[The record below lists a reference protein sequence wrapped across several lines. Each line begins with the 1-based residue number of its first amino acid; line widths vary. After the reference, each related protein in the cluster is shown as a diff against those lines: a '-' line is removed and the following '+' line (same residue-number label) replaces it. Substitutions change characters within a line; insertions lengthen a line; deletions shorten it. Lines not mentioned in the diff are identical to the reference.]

1 LSPRAARRGGRSSPK
16 SPGPNATL
24 NLWGEPGQP
33 EGYDPGAPT
42 GPLELAELADMHQ
55 RAEEAGVEEIVEEI
69 VVVEDRPAEE
79 PLAEDRPAE
88 EPLVEEP
95 RVQEAHLE
103 ADRVD
108 ESAEGRVDEARVDVD
123 SQADQAIDGGDDG
136 EGQATRSAQ
145 PDVQG
150 GTIAET
156 SEKMEYPREVV
167 PPAELVITMSSGE
180 GTELPHW
187 ADPPTGEVP
196 RAVSGSKSQ
205 EDELQAWRL
214 LGSRG
219 LHWRDDVNDW
229 SDGPGM
235 EDLVDNDDER
245 GIANE
250 EGTDRPFS
258 FDNDFERL
266 ERERTERAD
275 RTEVASAERPI
286 EGTVEGYAPPGFGS
300 VPSDDEDRTLF
311 GEGEV
316 AGTKADEVAD
326 ASHPQVPTVSAGV
339 AAMSAVPPM
348 APPGASPRRQRGMV
362 GRNLRRPG
370 GASANAS
377 SGAMASA
384 AAARH
389 AKRPYDL
396 GADRAAGGGRD
407 IGAAVATGAGLLA
420 LFVICYLVAPA
431 ALLALSAVVI
441 LGCALEA
448 FAMFQRAG
456 FRPATLLGALGS
468 GGAVVAAYWR
478 GSAALPVVLVVV
490 VCASLVWYLVRVVEA
505 RPVVNVAVTV
515 FGFAWVGILGSFAGL
530 MLAAPRGEHLFLGAV
545 IPTVV
550 ADLAAWFAGSR
561 FGSHPLAPSISPS
574 KTWEGFVAGGIA
586 ALVAGA
592 VIGSRVSPWGGVR
605 HGLELGLVIAV
616 VAPVGDLVQSMIKR
630 DLRLKDSSSM
640 LPGHGGLLDRFDSLL
655 LALPATY
662 FLASVLHLV

>member
-1 LSPRAARRGGRSSPK
+1 LSPRAARRSGRAERK
-16 SPGPNATL
+16 SPDPNATL
-24 NLWGEPGQP
+24 SLWGEPGQP

-42 GPLELAELADMHQ
+42 GPLELAELAEVHQ
-55 RAEEAGVEEIVEEI
+55 QAEA
-69 VVVEDRPAEE
+69 
-79 PLAEDRPAE
+79 
-88 EPLVEEP
+88 
-95 RVQEAHLE
+95 AHG
-103 ADRVD
+103 
-108 ESAEGRVDEARVDVD
+108 ESE
-123 SQADQAIDGGDDG
+123 
-136 EGQATRSAQ
+136 ATRGAQ

-156 SEKMEYPREVV
+156 GQKMEYPQEVV

-196 RAVSGSKSQ
+196 RAVSGSKAQ

-235 EDLVDNDDER
+235 EDLVDKDDEH
-245 GIANE
+245 GIAADDA
-250 EGTDRPFS
+250 TDRPFS

-266 ERERTERAD
+266 ERERTERAE
-275 RTEVASAERPI
+275 RAGAASGEAPI
-286 EGTVEGYAPPGFGS
+286 EGTVEGYAPPSSGS
-300 VPSDDEDRTLF
+300 VPSGDEDRTL
-311 GEGEV
+311 GDRVG
-316 AGTKADEVAD
+316 AGAKAQDESGD
-326 ASHPQVPTVSAGV
+326 AGYPEAPVPAGV

-348 APPGASPRRQRGMV
+348 APPGASPRRQRGVV

-370 GASANAS
+370 STSANAS
-377 SGAMASA
+377 PGAMASA

-396 GADRAAGGGRD
+396 GADRAATGGAGRD

-490 VCASLVWYLVRVVEA
+490 VCASLVWYLARVVEA

-515 FGFAWVGILGSFAGL
+515 FGFAWVGMLGSFAGL

-561 FGSHPLAPSISPS
+561 FGSHPLAPAISPS

-592 VIGSRVSPWGGVR
+592 VIGSQVSPWGGVR

-630 DLRLKDSSSM
+630 DLRLKDSSSL

-662 FLASVLHLV
+662 FLATALHLA

>member
-1 LSPRAARRGGRSSPK
+1 MSPRAVRRGGRAERK
-16 SPGPNATL
+16 SPGPNTTL
-24 NLWGEPGQP
+24 SLWGEPGQP

-42 GPLELAELADMHQ
+42 GPLELAELAEVHQ
-55 RAEEAGVEEIVEEI
+55 QTEVPRGESGEAVEPI
-69 VVVEDRPAEE
+69 
-79 PLAEDRPAE
+79 
-88 EPLVEEP
+88 
-95 RVQEAHLE
+95 EA
-103 ADRVD
+103 
-108 ESAEGRVDEARVDVD
+108 AEGAEP
-123 SQADQAIDGGDDG
+123 ADQGLDG
-136 EGQATRSAQ
+136 EHAGERQAARSAQ

-156 SEKMEYPREVV
+156 GQKMEYPQEVV

-196 RAVSGSKSQ
+196 RAVSGSKAQ

-235 EDLVDNDDER
+235 EDLVDNDDEH
-245 GIANE
+245 GIAAE
-250 EGTDRPFS
+250 ETTDRPFS

-266 ERERTERAD
+266 ERERAERAE
-275 RTEVASAERPI
+275 RAEVASGEVAI
-286 EGTVEGYAPPGFGS
+286 EGTVEGYAPPGSGS
-300 VPSDDEDRTLF
+300 SPSADEDPTL
-311 GEGEV
+311 GDR
-316 AGTKADEVAD
+316 AGAGANTQDESGD
-326 ASHPQVPTVSAGV
+326 AGHAETAVPAGV

-348 APPGASPRRQRGMV
+348 APPGTAPRRQRGVV
-362 GRNLRRPG
+362 GRNLRRPAS
-370 GASANAS
+370 ASANAS
-377 SGAMASA
+377 PGAIASA

-396 GADRAAGGGRD
+396 GADRAATGGAGRD

-490 VCASLVWYLVRVVEA
+490 VCASLVWYLARVVEA

-515 FGFAWVGILGSFAGL
+515 FGFAWVGMLGSFAGL

-550 ADLAAWFAGSR
+550 ADLAGWFAGSR
-561 FGSHPLAPSISPS
+561 FGSHPLAPAVSPS
-574 KTWEGFVAGGIA
+574 KTWEGFAAGGIA

-592 VIGSRVSPWGGVR
+592 VIGSQVSPWGGVR

-630 DLRLKDSSSM
+630 DLRLKDSSSL

-662 FLASVLHLV
+662 FLATALHLA

>member
-1 LSPRAARRGGRSSPK
+1 MSPRAARRSGRADRK
-16 SPGPNATL
+16 SPGPNAAL
-24 NLWGEPGQP
+24 SLWGEPGQP

-42 GPLELAELADMHQ
+42 GPLELSELAEVDQ
-55 RAEEAGVEEIVEEI
+55 QSIEAGAVEASAEERPRDETPGQKGGGDLREEDQPSVAVALAMHLSENAG
-69 VVVEDRPAEE
+69 
-79 PLAEDRPAE
+79 LAGSG
-88 EPLVEEP
+88 
-95 RVQEAHLE
+95 EA
-103 ADRVD
+103 ARGTDQVD
-108 ESAEGRVDEARVDVD
+108 ESLYGEH
-123 SQADQAIDGGDDG
+123 DG
-136 EGQATRSAQ
+136 ETEASRSAQ
-145 PDVQG
+145 PHLQG
-150 GTIAET
+150 GTIAEAGQ
-156 SEKMEYPREVV
+156 KMEYPQEVV

-196 RAVSGSKSQ
+196 RAVSGSKAQ

-235 EDLVDNDDER
+235 EDLVDNDEGH
-245 GIANE
+245 GIAE
-250 EGTDRPFS
+250 EDAADRPFS

-266 ERERTERAD
+266 ERERSERAGA
-275 RTEVASAERPI
+275 ASGETPI
-286 EGTVEGYAPPGFGS
+286 EGTVERYAPPGSGS
-300 VPSDDEDRTLF
+300 MPSGDGDEDRTL
-311 GEGEV
+311 GDRVG
-316 AGTKADEVAD
+316 AGLKDQDESGDVGYPEA
-326 ASHPQVPTVSAGV
+326 PPVPAGV
-339 AAMSAVPPM
+339 GAMSSLPPM
-348 APPGASPRRQRGMV
+348 APPGASPRRQRGPV

-370 GASANAS
+370 SASANAS
-377 SGAMASA
+377 PGAIASA

-389 AKRPYDL
+389 AKRPYDV
-396 GADRAAGGGRD
+396 GADRAAAGGPGRD

-490 VCASLVWYLVRVVEA
+490 VCASLVWYLARVVEA

-561 FGSHPLAPSISPS
+561 FGAHPLAPSISPS
-574 KTWEGFVAGGIA
+574 KTWEGFAAGGIA

-592 VIGSRVSPWGGVR
+592 VIGSQVSPWGGVR

-630 DLRLKDSSSM
+630 DLRLKDSSSL

-662 FLASVLHLV
+662 FLATALHLA

>member
-1 LSPRAARRGGRSSPK
+1 MRHQVEEARVEELDVVEERDVVE
-16 SPGPNATL
+16 
-24 NLWGEPGQP
+24 EPP
-33 EGYDPGAPT
+33 AE
-42 GPLELAELADMHQ
+42 ELDVVEEPPAEELH
-55 RAEEAGVEEIVEEI
+55 AEEA
-69 VVVEDRPAEE
+69 
-79 PLAEDRPAE
+79 LLE
-88 EPLVEEP
+88 EPLVEA
-95 RVQEAHLE
+95 V
-103 ADRVD
+103 RVD
-108 ESAEGRVDEARVDVD
+108 EGPGSRVHGG
-123 SQADQAIDGGDDG
+123 SQFDQAIDGGDDG
-136 EGQATRSAQ
+136 EREAARSAQ

-156 SEKMEYPREVV
+156 SEKMEYPLEVV

-196 RAVSGSKSQ
+196 RAVSGSKAQ

-235 EDLVDNDDER
+235 EDLVDKDDEH
-245 GIANE
+245 GIAADDA
-250 EGTDRPFS
+250 TDRPFS

-266 ERERTERAD
+266 ERERTERAE
-275 RTEVASAERPI
+275 RAGAASGEAPI
-286 EGTVEGYAPPGFGS
+286 EGTVEGYAPPSSGS
-300 VPSDDEDRTLF
+300 VPSGDEDRTL
-311 GEGEV
+311 GDRVG
-316 AGTKADEVAD
+316 AGAKAQDESGD
-326 ASHPQVPTVSAGV
+326 AGYPEAPVPAGV

-348 APPGASPRRQRGMV
+348 APPGASPRRQRGVV

-370 GASANAS
+370 STSANAS
-377 SGAMASA
+377 PGAMASA

-396 GADRAAGGGRD
+396 GADRAATGGAGRD

-490 VCASLVWYLVRVVEA
+490 VCASLVWYLARVVEA

-515 FGFAWVGILGSFAGL
+515 FGFAWVGMLGSFAGL

-561 FGSHPLAPSISPS
+561 FGSHPLAPAISPS

-592 VIGSRVSPWGGVR
+592 VIGSQVSPWGGVR

-630 DLRLKDSSSM
+630 DLRLKDSSSL

-662 FLASVLHLV
+662 FLATALHLA

>member
-1 LSPRAARRGGRSSPK
+1 LSPRAARRSARADRK
-16 SPGPNATL
+16 DPGPNATL
-24 NLWGEPGQP
+24 SLWGEPGQP
-33 EGYDPGAPT
+33 EAYDPGAPT
-42 GPLELAELADMHQ
+42 GPLELAELA
-55 RAEEAGVEEIVEEI
+55 EAQ
-69 VVVEDRPAEE
+69 P
-79 PLAEDRPAE
+79 
-88 EPLVEEP
+88 
-95 RVQEAHLE
+95 Q
-103 ADRVD
+103 
-108 ESAEGRVDEARVDVD
+108 AEGVAEVADQVADDAGEVPDQVAEAADGEDDIEGSEDGGGVD
-123 SQADQAIDGGDDG
+123 SG
-136 EGQATRSAQ
+136 EVEAARSAQ

-156 SEKMEYPREVV
+156 GQKMEYPQEVV

-196 RAVSGSKSQ
+196 RAVSGSKAQ

-235 EDLVDNDDER
+235 EDLVDNDDEH
-245 GIANE
+245 GIGEADT
-250 EGTDRPFS
+250 TDRPFS

-266 ERERTERAD
+266 ERERTER
-275 RTEVASAERPI
+275 TERAGAASAELPS
-286 EGTVEGYAPPGFGS
+286 EGTVEGYDSPGSDS
-300 VPSDDEDRTLF
+300 VPSDDEDRTL
-311 GEGEV
+311 GDHSGSVLQAQAEGGD
-316 AGTKADEVAD
+316 AGYTEA
-326 ASHPQVPTVSAGV
+326 PQVPAGV
-339 AAMSAVPPM
+339 AAVSAVPPM

-370 GASANAS
+370 AASANAS
-377 SGAMASA
+377 PGAIASA

-389 AKRPYDL
+389 AKRPYDM
-396 GADRAAGGGRD
+396 GSDRAARAGGAGRD
-407 IGAAVATGAGLLA
+407 IGAAVATGAGLVA

-431 ALLALSAVVI
+431 ALLALAAVVI

-448 FAMFQRAG
+448 FSMFQRAG

-505 RPVVNVAVTV
+505 RPVVNVAVTI
-515 FGFAWVGILGSFAGL
+515 FGFAWVGMLGSFAGL
-530 MLAAPRGEHLFLGAV
+530 LLAAPRGEHLFLGAV

-561 FGSHPLAPSISPS
+561 FGSHPLAPAISPS
-574 KTWEGFVAGGIA
+574 KTWEGFVAGGVA

-592 VIGSRVSPWGGVR
+592 VIGSQVSPWGGVR

-630 DLRLKDSSSM
+630 DLRLKDSSSL

-662 FLASVLHLV
+662 FLATALHLA

>member
-1 LSPRAARRGGRSSPK
+1 MSPRAARRGGRAERK
-16 SPGPNATL
+16 TPGPNTTL
-24 NLWGEPGQP
+24 SLWGEPGQP
-33 EGYDPGAPT
+33 DGYDPGAPT
-42 GPLELAELADMHQ
+42 GPLELAELAEVHQ
-55 RAEEAGVEEIVEEI
+55 RAEEARAGELGGEQAAGEEVLDEE
-69 VVVEDRPAEE
+69 VLDEEALGDVALDDVARGGAAAEGADRLDDGLEGAHVGERPAA
-79 PLAEDRPAE
+79 PSA
-88 EPLVEEP
+88 P
-95 RVQEAHLE
+95 R
-103 ADRVD
+103 
-108 ESAEGRVDEARVDVD
+108 
-123 SQADQAIDGGDDG
+123 
-136 EGQATRSAQ
+136 
-145 PDVQG
+145 DVQG
-150 GTIAET
+150 GTIAEAGQ
-156 SEKMEYPREVV
+156 KMEYPQEVV

-196 RAVSGSKSQ
+196 RAVSGSKAQ

-235 EDLVDNDDER
+235 EDLVDNDDEH
-245 GIANE
+245 GLAE
-250 EGTDRPFS
+250 HDAPDRPFS

-266 ERERTERAD
+266 ERERTERAE
-275 RTEVASAERPI
+275 RSEAASGEPAI
-286 EGTVEGYAPPGFGS
+286 EGTVEGYVPPSSGS
-300 VPSDDEDRTLF
+300 VPSGDDDPTLI
-311 GEGEV
+311 GDGAGAMSQGEV
-316 AGTKADEVAD
+316 PDMGK
-326 ASHPQVPTVSAGV
+326 PQAPPLPAGV

-348 APPGASPRRQRGMV
+348 APPGASPRRQRGVV
-362 GRNLRRPG
+362 GRSLRRPG
-370 GASANAS
+370 GAAATAS
-377 SGAMASA
+377 SGTIAAA

-396 GADRAAGGGRD
+396 GADRATGGGGRD

-550 ADLAAWFAGSR
+550 ADLAAWFGGSR
-561 FGSHPLAPSISPS
+561 FGSHPLAPAISPS
-574 KTWEGFVAGGIA
+574 KTWEGFAAGGIA

-592 VIGSRVSPWGGVR
+592 AIGSQVSPWGGVR

-630 DLRLKDSSSM
+630 DLRLKDSSSL

-662 FLASVLHLV
+662 FLATVLHLV

>member
-1 LSPRAARRGGRSSPK
+1 MSPRAARRGGRAERK
-16 SPGPNATL
+16 SPGPNTTL
-24 NLWGEPGQP
+24 SLWGEPGQP

-42 GPLELAELADMHQ
+42 GPLELAELAEVHQ
-55 RAEEAGVEEIVEEI
+55 QAEAATGESGRPVEPIEATEG
-69 VVVEDRPAEE
+69 AE
-79 PLAEDRPAE
+79 P
-88 EPLVEEP
+88 
-95 RVQEAHLE
+95 
-103 ADRVD
+103 VD
-108 ESAEGRVDEARVDVD
+108 QGL
-123 SQADQAIDGGDDG
+123 DG
-136 EGQATRSAQ
+136 EHAGERQAARSAQ

-156 SEKMEYPREVV
+156 GQKMEYPQEVV
-167 PPAELVITMSSGE
+167 PPAELVITMSSGD

-196 RAVSGSKSQ
+196 RAVSGSKAQ

-235 EDLVDNDDER
+235 EDLVDNDDEH
-245 GIANE
+245 GIAAE
-250 EGTDRPFS
+250 EATDRPFS

-266 ERERTERAD
+266 ERERAERAE
-275 RTEVASAERPI
+275 RAEVASAEAPI
-286 EGTVEGYAPPGFGS
+286 EGTVEGYAPTSSGGA
-300 VPSDDEDRTLF
+300 PSADEDRTL
-311 GEGEV
+311 GDRVG
-316 AGTKADEVAD
+316 AD
-326 ASHPQVPTVSAGV
+326 ANAQGESGDGGFAEAPVPAGV
-339 AAMSAVPPM
+339 AAVSSIPPM
-348 APPGASPRRQRGMV
+348 APPGTAPRRQRGVV

-370 GASANAS
+370 SASANAS
-377 SGAMASA
+377 PGAIASA

-396 GADRAAGGGRD
+396 GADRAATGGAGRD

-490 VCASLVWYLVRVVEA
+490 VCASLVWYLARVVEA

-515 FGFAWVGILGSFAGL
+515 FGFAWVGMLGSFAGL
-530 MLAAPRGEHLFLGAV
+530 MLAAPRGEHIFLGAV

-561 FGSHPLAPSISPS
+561 FGSHPLAPAVSPS
-574 KTWEGFVAGGIA
+574 KTWEGFAAGGIA

-592 VIGSRVSPWGGVR
+592 VIGSQVSPWGGVR

-630 DLRLKDSSSM
+630 DLRLKDSSSL

-662 FLASVLHLV
+662 FLATALHLA

>member
-1 LSPRAARRGGRSSPK
+1 LSPRAGRRGGKPGRE

-24 NLWGEPGQP
+24 SLWGEPGQP

-42 GPLELAELADMHQ
+42 GPLELGDMAEASQQGEEGRGDLREQDHPSVEGRSSENGELVKQAEAAEGADQ
-55 RAEEAGVEEIVEEI
+55 
-69 VVVEDRPAEE
+69 
-79 PLAEDRPAE
+79 
-88 EPLVEEP
+88 
-95 RVQEAHLE
+95 
-103 ADRVD
+103 VD
-108 ESAEGRVDEARVDVD
+108 EGL
-123 SQADQAIDGGDDG
+123 DG
-136 EGQATRSAQ
+136 EHNGEGEAALSAQ

-150 GTIAET
+150 GAIEET
-156 SEKMEYPREVV
+156 GQKMEYPREVV

-196 RAVSGSKSQ
+196 RAISGSKAQ
-205 EDELQAWRL
+205 DDELQAWRL

-235 EDLVDNDDER
+235 EDLVDNDDEH
-245 GIANE
+245 GIAN
-250 EGTDRPFS
+250 GDATDRPFS
-258 FDNDFERL
+258 FDDDFERL
-266 ERERTERAD
+266 ERERTERAGA
-275 RTEVASAERPI
+275 ASEERAV
-286 EGTVEGYAPPGFGS
+286 EGTVEGYVPPGSGS
-300 VPSDDEDRTLF
+300 VPSGDEARALLGDRAGAGPTAQD
-311 GEGEV
+311 EGGNGDYQE
-316 AGTKADEVAD
+316 APA
-326 ASHPQVPTVSAGV
+326 VPAGV

-348 APPGASPRRQRGMV
+348 APPGAPRRPRGVV
-362 GRNLRRPG
+362 GRGLRRPG
-370 GASANAS
+370 SATAEASPGAT
-377 SGAMASA
+377 A
-384 AAARH
+384 AAVAARH
-389 AKRPYDL
+389 AKRPYDIW
-396 GADRAAGGGRD
+396 ADRAATGGPGRD
-407 IGAAVATGAGLLA
+407 IGAAVATGAGLVA

-478 GSAALPVVLVVV
+478 GSAALPVVLVVL
-490 VCASLVWYLVRVVEA
+490 VCASLVWYLARVVEA

-515 FGFAWVGILGSFAGL
+515 FGFTWVGILGSFAGL
-530 MLAAPRGEHLFLGAV
+530 LLAAPRGEHLFLGAV
-545 IPTVV
+545 VPTVV

-561 FGSHPLAPSISPS
+561 FGSHPLAPTISPS

-592 VIGSRVSPWGGVR
+592 VIGSQVAPWGGVR

-630 DLRLKDSSSM
+630 DLRLKDSSSL

-662 FLASVLHLV
+662 FLATVLHLA

>member
-1 LSPRAARRGGRSSPK
+1 
-16 SPGPNATL
+16 
-24 NLWGEPGQP
+24 
-33 EGYDPGAPT
+33 
-42 GPLELAELADMHQ
+42 
-55 RAEEAGVEEIVEEI
+55 
-69 VVVEDRPAEE
+69 
-79 PLAEDRPAE
+79 
-88 EPLVEEP
+88 
-95 RVQEAHLE
+95 
-103 ADRVD
+103 
-108 ESAEGRVDEARVDVD
+108 
-123 SQADQAIDGGDDG
+123 
-136 EGQATRSAQ
+136 
-145 PDVQG
+145 
-150 GTIAET
+150 
-156 SEKMEYPREVV
+156 
-167 PPAELVITMSSGE
+167 
-180 GTELPHW
+180 
-187 ADPPTGEVP
+187 
-196 RAVSGSKSQ
+196 
-205 EDELQAWRL
+205 
-214 LGSRG
+214 
-219 LHWRDDVNDW
+219 
-229 SDGPGM
+229 M

-245 GIANE
+245 GIAAE
-250 EGTDRPFS
+250 DGTDRPFS

-275 RTEVASAERPI
+275 RAEQAEAASGERPI
-286 EGTVEGYAPPGFGS
+286 EGTVEGYVPPGSGS
-300 VPSDDEDRTLF
+300 VASVDEDRTLF
-311 GEGEV
+311 GEAAE
-316 AGTKADEVAD
+316 AGAKAEDVAD
-326 ASHPQVPTVSAGV
+326 VGYPPAPAVAAGV
-339 AAMSAVPPM
+339 AAVSAVPPM
-348 APPGASPRRQRGMV
+348 APPGASPRRQRGVV

-377 SGAMASA
+377 SAAMASA

-396 GADRAAGGGRD
+396 GADRVSGGGRD

-420 LFVICYLVAPA
+420 LFIICYLVAPA

-490 VCASLVWYLVRVVEA
+490 VCASLVWYLARVVEA

-561 FGSHPLAPSISPS
+561 FGSHPLAPAISPS

-630 DLRLKDSSSM
+630 DLRLKDSSSL

-662 FLASVLHLV
+662 FLATVLHLA

>member
-1 LSPRAARRGGRSSPK
+1 
-16 SPGPNATL
+16 
-24 NLWGEPGQP
+24 
-33 EGYDPGAPT
+33 
-42 GPLELAELADMHQ
+42 
-55 RAEEAGVEEIVEEI
+55 
-69 VVVEDRPAEE
+69 
-79 PLAEDRPAE
+79 
-88 EPLVEEP
+88 
-95 RVQEAHLE
+95 
-103 ADRVD
+103 
-108 ESAEGRVDEARVDVD
+108 
-123 SQADQAIDGGDDG
+123 
-136 EGQATRSAQ
+136 
-145 PDVQG
+145 
-150 GTIAET
+150 
-156 SEKMEYPREVV
+156 
-167 PPAELVITMSSGE
+167 MSSGE

-235 EDLVDNDDER
+235 EDLVDNDDEH
-245 GIANE
+245 GIAAE
-250 EGTDRPFS
+250 EATDRPFS

-266 ERERTERAD
+266 ERERAERAE
-275 RTEVASAERPI
+275 RAEVASGEVPI
-286 EGTVEGYAPPGFGS
+286 EGTVEGYAPPGSGS
-300 VPSDDEDRTLF
+300 APSADEDRTL
-311 GEGEV
+311 GDRVG
-316 AGTKADEVAD
+316 AGANAQDESGD
-326 ASHPQVPTVSAGV
+326 AGHAEAPVPAGV
-339 AAMSAVPPM
+339 ATMSAIPPM
-348 APPGASPRRQRGMV
+348 APPGTSSRRQRGVV

-370 GASANAS
+370 SASANAS
-377 SGAMASA
+377 PGAIASA

-396 GADRAAGGGRD
+396 GADRAATGGAGRD

-490 VCASLVWYLVRVVEA
+490 VCASLVWYLARVVEA

-515 FGFAWVGILGSFAGL
+515 FGFAWVGMLGSFAGL

-561 FGSHPLAPSISPS
+561 FGSHPLAPAVSPS
-574 KTWEGFVAGGIA
+574 KTWEGFAAGGIA

-592 VIGSRVSPWGGVR
+592 VIGSQVSPWGGVR

-630 DLRLKDSSSM
+630 DLRLKDSSSL

-662 FLASVLHLV
+662 FLATALHLA

>member
-1 LSPRAARRGGRSSPK
+1 MSPRATRRSGRSERK
-16 SPGPNATL
+16 SPGPNVTL
-24 NLWGEPGQP
+24 SLWGEPGQP

-42 GPLELAELADMHQ
+42 GPLELAELVEVNQ
-55 RAEEAGVEEIVEEI
+55 QAEAARDEGAGPLEPIEATEG
-69 VVVEDRPAEE
+69 AE
-79 PLAEDRPAE
+79 
-88 EPLVEEP
+88 
-95 RVQEAHLE
+95 Q
-103 ADRVD
+103 VD
-108 ESAEGRVDEARVDVD
+108 EGLDAEH
-123 SQADQAIDGGDDG
+123 GG
-136 EGQATRSAQ
+136 ERQVARSAQ

-156 SEKMEYPREVV
+156 GQKMEYPQEVV

-196 RAVSGSKSQ
+196 RAVSGSKAQ

-235 EDLVDNDDER
+235 EDLVDTDDEH
-245 GIANE
+245 GIAAE
-250 EGTDRPFS
+250 EATDRPFS

-266 ERERTERAD
+266 ERERAERAE
-275 RTEVASAERPI
+275 RGEVASGEAPI
-286 EGTVEGYAPPGFGS
+286 EGTVEGYAPTGS
-300 VPSDDEDRTLF
+300 GSAPSADEDPTL
-311 GEGEV
+311 GDRVG
-316 AGTKADEVAD
+316 AD
-326 ASHPQVPTVSAGV
+326 ANAQGESGDAGFAEAPVPAGV
-339 AAMSAVPPM
+339 AAMSSIPPM
-348 APPGASPRRQRGMV
+348 APPGTSRRQRGVV

-370 GASANAS
+370 STSASAS
-377 SGAMASA
+377 PGAMASA

-396 GADRAAGGGRD
+396 GSDRAATGGAGRD
-407 IGAAVATGAGLLA
+407 IGAAVATGAGLLG
-420 LFVICYLVAPA
+420 LFVICYLVGPA

-490 VCASLVWYLVRVVEA
+490 VCASLVWYLARVVEA

-515 FGFAWVGILGSFAGL
+515 FGFAWVGMLGSFAGL
-530 MLAAPRGEHLFLGAV
+530 LLAAPRGEHLFLGAV

-561 FGSHPLAPSISPS
+561 FGSHPLAPAISPS
-574 KTWEGFVAGGIA
+574 KTWEGFAAGGIA

-592 VIGSRVSPWGGVR
+592 VIGSQVSPWGGVR

-630 DLRLKDSSSM
+630 DLRLKDSSSL

-662 FLASVLHLV
+662 FLATALHLA

>member
-1 LSPRAARRGGRSSPK
+1 LSPRAARRSGRADRK
-16 SPGPNATL
+16 SPGPNGTL
-24 NLWGEPGQP
+24 SLWGEPGQP

-42 GPLELAELADMHQ
+42 GPLELAELADMRQ
-55 RAEEAGVEEIVEEI
+55 QAEDAPGEVVRGVEARDEEVRDEEVRDEEVHGEEGI
-69 VVVEDRPAEE
+69 GEGGIGETAE
-79 PLAEDRPAE
+79 A
-88 EPLVEEP
+88 
-95 RVQEAHLE
+95 
-103 ADRVD
+103 ADRGDEVD
-108 ESAEGRVDEARVDVD
+108 EGLAGE
-123 SQADQAIDGGDDG
+123 DGG
-136 EGQATRSAQ
+136 EREAAHSAQ

-156 SEKMEYPREVV
+156 GQKMEYPLEVV

-196 RAVSGSKSQ
+196 RAVSGSKAQ

-235 EDLVDNDDER
+235 EDLVDKDAEHGIGDE
-245 GIANE
+245 E
-250 EGTDRPFS
+250 PTDRPFS

-266 ERERTERAD
+266 ERERAERA
-275 RTEVASAERPI
+275 EVASGGRPI
-286 EGTVEGYAPPGFGS
+286 EGTVEGYVPPGSGS
-300 VPSDDEDRTLF
+300 VPSGDEDRTLF
-311 GEGEV
+311 GDGAG
-316 AGTKADEVAD
+316 AGTKARDGGPDVGYPEVPA
-326 ASHPQVPTVSAGV
+326 VPAGV
-339 AAMSAVPPM
+339 AAMSAVPPI
-348 APPGASPRRQRGMV
+348 APPGASPRRQRGV
-362 GRNLRRPG
+362 GRNLRRSG
-370 GASANAS
+370 GAPASAS
-377 SGAMASA
+377 SGAMSSA

-396 GADRAAGGGRD
+396 GADRAPSGGGRD
-407 IGAAVATGAGLLA
+407 IGAAVATGAGLVA

-431 ALLALSAVVI
+431 ALLALSAMVI

-490 VCASLVWYLVRVVEA
+490 VCASLVWYLARVVEA

-545 IPTVV
+545 IPTVA

-561 FGSHPLAPSISPS
+561 FGSHPLAPAISPS
-574 KTWEGFVAGGIA
+574 KTWEGFAAGGIA

-592 VIGSRVSPWGGVR
+592 VIGSQVSPWGGVR

-630 DLRLKDSSSM
+630 DLRLKDSSSL

-662 FLASVLHLV
+662 FLATVLHLA

>member
-1 LSPRAARRGGRSSPK
+1 MGSWSNRPR
-16 SPGPNATL
+16 T
-24 NLWGEPGQP
+24 
-33 EGYDPGAPT
+33 
-42 GPLELAELADMHQ
+42 AE
-55 RAEEAGVEEIVEEI
+55 R
-69 VVVEDRPAEE
+69 
-79 PLAEDRPAE
+79 
-88 EPLVEEP
+88 
-95 RVQEAHLE
+95 
-103 ADRVD
+103 
-108 ESAEGRVDEARVDVD
+108 
-123 SQADQAIDGGDDG
+123 ADQANAGPDWELNG
-136 EGQATRSAQ
+136 EGAAALSAQ

-150 GTIAET
+150 DAIAE
-156 SEKMEYPREVV
+156 SGQKMEYPREVV
-167 PPAELVITMSSGE
+167 PPAELVITVSSGE

-196 RAVSGSKSQ
+196 RAISGSKAQ

-235 EDLVDNDDER
+235 EDLVDNDDEH
-245 GIANE
+245 GIAN
-250 EGTDRPFS
+250 GDATDRPFS
-258 FDNDFERL
+258 FDDDFERL
-266 ERERTERAD
+266 ERERTERAGA
-275 RTEVASAERPI
+275 ASGERAV
-286 EGTVEGYAPPGFGS
+286 EGTVEGYVPPGSGS
-300 VPSDDEDRTLF
+300 VPSGDEARTLL
-311 GEGEV
+311 GDHAGAGPKAQDEG
-316 AGTKADEVAD
+316 GNGDYQD
-326 ASHPQVPTVSAGV
+326 APAVPAGV

-348 APPGASPRRQRGMV
+348 APPGAPRRGVV
-362 GRNLRRPG
+362 GRGLRRPG
-370 GASANAS
+370 SATEEASPGAT
-377 SGAMASA
+377 A
-384 AAARH
+384 AAIAARH
-389 AKRPYDL
+389 VKRPYDI
-396 GADRAAGGGRD
+396 GADRAATGEPGRD
-407 IGAAVATGAGLLA
+407 IGAAVATGAGLVA
-420 LFVICYLVAPA
+420 LFVICYLVAPV
-431 ALLALSAVVI
+431 ALLVLSAVVI

-478 GSAALPVVLVVV
+478 GSAALPVILVVV
-490 VCASLVWYLVRVVEA
+490 VCASLVWYLARVVEA

-545 IPTVV
+545 VPTVV

-561 FGSHPLAPSISPS
+561 FGSHPLAPAISPS
-574 KTWEGFVAGGIA
+574 KTWEGFGAGGIA

-592 VIGSRVSPWGGVR
+592 VIGSQVAPWGGVR

-630 DLRLKDSSSM
+630 DLRLKDSSSL

-662 FLASVLHLV
+662 FLATVLHLA

>member
-1 LSPRAARRGGRSSPK
+1 MSPRAARRGGRAERK
-16 SPGPNATL
+16 SPGPNTTL
-24 NLWGEPGQP
+24 SLWGEPGQP

-42 GPLELAELADMHQ
+42 GPLELAELAEVHQ
-55 RAEEAGVEEIVEEI
+55 QAEAAPGESGGPVEPIEATEG
-69 VVVEDRPAEE
+69 AE
-79 PLAEDRPAE
+79 P
-88 EPLVEEP
+88 
-95 RVQEAHLE
+95 
-103 ADRVD
+103 VD
-108 ESAEGRVDEARVDVD
+108 QGH
-123 SQADQAIDGGDDG
+123 DG
-136 EGQATRSAQ
+136 EHAGERQAARSAQ

-156 SEKMEYPREVV
+156 GQKMEYPQEVV

-196 RAVSGSKSQ
+196 RAVSGSKAQ

-235 EDLVDNDDER
+235 EDLVDNDDEH
-245 GIANE
+245 GIAAE
-250 EGTDRPFS
+250 EATDRPFS

-266 ERERTERAD
+266 ERERAERAE
-275 RTEVASAERPI
+275 RAEVASGEVPI
-286 EGTVEGYAPPGFGS
+286 EGTVEGYAPPGSGS
-300 VPSDDEDRTLF
+300 APSADEDRTL
-311 GEGEV
+311 GDRVG
-316 AGTKADEVAD
+316 AGASAPDESGD
-326 ASHPQVPTVSAGV
+326 AGYAEAPVPAGV
-339 AAMSAVPPM
+339 AAMSAIPPM
-348 APPGASPRRQRGMV
+348 APPGTSPRRQRGVV

-370 GASANAS
+370 SASGNAS
-377 SGAMASA
+377 PGAIASA

-396 GADRAAGGGRD
+396 GADRAATGGAGRD

-490 VCASLVWYLVRVVEA
+490 LCASLVWYLARVVEA

-515 FGFAWVGILGSFAGL
+515 FGFAWVGMLGSFAGL

-561 FGSHPLAPSISPS
+561 FGSHPLAPAVSPS
-574 KTWEGFVAGGIA
+574 KTWEGFAAGGIA

-592 VIGSRVSPWGGVR
+592 VIGSQVSPWGGVR

-630 DLRLKDSSSM
+630 DLRLKDSSSL

-662 FLASVLHLV
+662 FLATALHLA

>member
-1 LSPRAARRGGRSSPK
+1 LSPRAARRGSRAERE
-16 SPGPNATL
+16 SPGPNAML
-24 NLWGEPGQP
+24 SLWGETGQP

-42 GPLELAELADMHQ
+42 GPVELVELA
-55 RAEEAGVEEIVEEI
+55 RAHE
-69 VVVEDRPAEE
+69 
-79 PLAEDRPAE
+79 
-88 EPLVEEP
+88 
-95 RVQEAHLE
+95 Q
-103 ADRVD
+103 
-108 ESAEGRVDEARVDVD
+108 VDEARAPETPDNPAERPDNPAETPD
-123 SQADQAIDGGDDG
+123 SSVEAPGGEARGGQDNGGTDQSDQGIDGG
-136 EGQATRSAQ
+136 EGGGTGAAPSAP

-156 SEKMEYPREVV
+156 AQKMEYPREVV

-235 EDLVDNDDER
+235 EDLVDTDDEH
-245 GIANE
+245 GIDNGDA
-250 EGTDRPFS
+250 TDRPFS

-266 ERERTERAD
+266 ERERTERAE
-275 RTEVASAERPI
+275 RAEAASEESPI
-286 EGTVEGYAPPGFGS
+286 EGTVEGYGPPGSGS
-300 VPSDDEDRTLF
+300 VASVDEDRTL
-311 GEGEV
+311 GDGAASTKPQDEGPDV
-316 AGTKADEVAD
+316 GY
-326 ASHPQVPTVSAGV
+326 PPGPPVPAGV
-339 AAMSAVPPM
+339 AAVSPVPPM
-348 APPGASPRRQRGMV
+348 APPGASPRRQRGVV

-370 GASANAS
+370 SVSGSAS
-377 SGAMASA
+377 SGMAA
-384 AAARH
+384 AVAARH
-389 AKRPYDL
+389 AKRPYDV
-396 GADRAAGGGRD
+396 GADKGSGGGRD
-407 IGAAVATGAGLLA
+407 IGAAVATGTGLVA

-468 GGAVVAAYWR
+468 AGAVVAAYWR
-478 GSAALPVVLVVV
+478 GTAALPVVLVVV
-490 VCASLVWYLVRVVEA
+490 VCASLVWYLARVVEA

-515 FGFAWVGILGSFAGL
+515 FGFAWVGMLGSFAGL

-550 ADLAAWFAGSR
+550 ADLAAWFGGSR
-561 FGSHPLAPSISPS
+561 FGSHPLAPEISPS
-574 KTWEGFVAGGIA
+574 KTWEGLASGAVA

-630 DLRLKDSSSM
+630 DLRLKDSSSL

-662 FLASVLHLV
+662 FLATVLHLA